1 MKQLLNY
8 YFGKYRAKVVKV
20 EGTKVK
26 VKCERVFGEYESTWC
41 IPCVPLVLKEE
52 KFFYKMKGS
61 EENHSHELKKVLRVP
76 EVGEEIWIEFEEGD
90 PDKPIWVGTM
100 KV

>member
-1 MKQLLNY
+1 MLLNQY
-8 YFGKYRAKVVKV
+8 YGKYLAKVVKIQ
-20 EGTKVK
+20 GNNVK
-26 VKCERVFGEYESTWC
+26 VKCEKVYGDYESGWC
-41 IPCVPLVLKEE
+41 RPCVPLVLKEE
-52 KFFYKMKGS
+52 KFFYKQVGS
-61 EENHSHELKKVLRVP
+61 DHEHSHELKKVLRVP